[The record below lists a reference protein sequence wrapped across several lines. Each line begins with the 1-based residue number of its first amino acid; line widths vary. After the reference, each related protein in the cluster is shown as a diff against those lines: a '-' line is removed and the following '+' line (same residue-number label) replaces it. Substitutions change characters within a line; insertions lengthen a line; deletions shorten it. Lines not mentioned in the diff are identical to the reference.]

1 MEFRRPFKRRKT
13 YKVRVVKMD
22 EKRFTKREKIIAII
36 AGILIIGLS
45 CIVVFQYFTI
55 IKTQKQLSSFSE
67 IESNTSDEGKIVW
80 VNPETAVSV
89 EDNDLLDSSND
100 TTTRSGTTEYVLNK
114 NSKKIHAPECES
126 AQKALDKNKE
136 TVNWTDE
143 EYFKALDEGYS
154 PCSICKA
161 GR

>member
-1 MEFRRPFKRRKT
+1 MNSKE
-13 YKVRVVKMD
+13 
-22 EKRFTKREKIIAII
+22 FTKREKIIAIVS
-36 AGILIIGLS
+36 GILIVGLS
-45 CIVVFQYFTI
+45 LVVVFQYFTI
-55 IKTQKQLSSFSE
+55 LKTQKQLSSFSD
-67 IESNTSDEGKIVW
+67 IQSTASDNGKIVW

-89 EDNDLLDSSND
+89 EENGLSFEESTDNSNANAE
-100 TTTRSGTTEYVLNK
+100 TITKNGVTEYVLNK
-114 NSKKIHAPECES
+114 NSKKIHSPECES
-126 AQKALDKNKE
+126 AQKTLDKNKE